1 MKTNLLKRLLISGQA
16 ARGCWLG
23 VPSPFSARLLARLP
37 LDWLVVDAEHAPIDG
52 QTLSLMVAAILEANG
67 PAPLVRIAQSTPQN
81 IKQALDTGAYGI
93 IAPMINTA
101 EEARQVVAWSRFP
114 PQGVRSFGSFYAA
127 LGFGQSMGEYL
138 HTANEQVLVGIQIE
152 SETAIANLDEIF
164 AVKGIDLV
172 FVGPI
177 DLSISL
183 GVEPFTGTSDP
194 AFQRALNLVIES
206 AKPHRLPLGIYCA
219 NGKIADERIRQGFQ
233 FVNVSSDTGGLVSH
247 VQAELDAS
255 K

>member
-1 MKTNLLKRLLISGQA
+1 MKTNLLKHLLYSGQP

-37 LDWLVVDAEHAPIDG
+37 LDWLVVDAEHSPIDNM
-52 QTLSLMVAAILEANG
+52 TLSLMVAAILEANG

-93 IAPMINTA
+93 IAPMVNTA
-101 EEARQVVAWSRFP
+101 EEAQQVVAWSRFP
-114 PQGVRSFGSFYAA
+114 PQGVRSFGSFYAG

-138 HTANEQVLVGIQIE
+138 KAANEQIIVGVQIE
-152 SETAIANLDEIF
+152 SEAAISNLDEIF
-164 AVKGIDLV
+164 SVKGIDLV

-183 GVEPFTGTSDP
+183 GVEPFTDAPDP
-194 AFQRALNLVIES
+194 AFQRALNLVMSS

-219 NGKIADERIRQGFQ
+219 NGKVAEERIRQGFQ
-233 FVNVSSDTGGLVSH
+233 FVNVTSDTGGLIRH

-255 K
+255 Q

>member
-1 MKTNLLKRLLISGQA
+1 MKTNLLKQLLISGQP

-23 VPSPFSARLLARLP
+23 LPSPFSARLLAHLP
-37 LDWLVVDAEHAPIDG
+37 LDWLVVDAEHAPIDAK
-52 QTLSLMVAAILEANG
+52 TLSLMVAAILEANG
-67 PAPLVRIAQSTPQN
+67 PAPLVRIAQSTAQN

-101 EEARQVVAWSRFP
+101 EEAAQVVAWSRFP
-114 PQGVRSFGSFYAA
+114 PQGVRSFGSFYAG

-138 HTANEQVLVGIQIE
+138 QAANQQIIVGIQIE
-152 SETAIANLDEIF
+152 SEAAIANLDEIF
-164 AVKGIDLV
+164 NVKGIDLV

-183 GVEPFTGTSDP
+183 GVEPFTANPSP
-194 AFQRALNLVIES
+194 ALQRALNLITS
-206 AKPHRLPLGIYCA
+206 AARPHRLPLGIYCTD
-219 NGKIADERIRQGFQ
+219 GKAAEERIRQGYQ
-233 FVNVSSDTGGLVSH
+233 FVNVTSDTGGLLRH